1 MVRLLS
7 VAALVFIGVA
17 NVAAAQSLG
26 DVAKKE
32 EQRRKTVKSSGK
44 VYTNDELKR
53 DPTPSVP
60 ASASTGTTS
69 TPSAS
74 STPAPAPNDN
84 KADKDNKGDKGDK
97 GDSAD
102 KDGSADK
109 NDEKTWR
116 KRIADARESLQRSQ
130 AFADAL
136 QSQLNALSTDF
147 VNRDDPIQRQ
157 QIANKR
163 DGVVAELDRVKKE
176 VAAQTKAI
184 SDIQEE
190 ARRANVPAGWV
201 R

>member
-69 TPSAS
+69 TPGAS
-74 STPAPAPNDN
+74 STPAPAPASSGNN
-84 KADKDNKGDKGDK
+84 AGKD
-97 GDSAD
+97 DSAN

-109 NDEKTWR
+109 SDEKTWR
-116 KRIADARESLQRSQ
+116 KRITNARESLQRSQ

-157 QIANKR
+157 QIAKQR

>member
-1 MVRLLS
+1 VRILRMTRLLI
-7 VAALVFIGVA
+7 VAALVFVGVA
-17 NVAAAQSLG
+17 SVASAQSLG

-32 EQRRKTVKSSGK
+32 EQRRKTVKSGK

-74 STPAPAPNDN
+74 STPAPAPASSGNN
-84 KADKDNKGDKGDK
+84 AGKD
-97 GDSAD
+97 DSAN

-109 NDEKTWR
+109 SDEKTWR
-116 KRIADARESLQRSQ
+116 KRITNARESLQRSQ

-147 VNRDDPIQRQ
+147 VNRDDPVQRQ
-157 QIANKR
+157 QIAKQR

>member
-74 STPAPAPNDN
+74 STPAPAPASSGNN
-84 KADKDNKGDKGDK
+84 AGKD
-97 GDSAD
+97 DSAN

-109 NDEKTWR
+109 SDEKTWR
-116 KRIADARESLQRSQ
+116 KRITNARESLQRSQ

-147 VNRDDPIQRQ
+147 VNRDDPVQRQ
-157 QIANKR
+157 QIAKQR
-163 DGVVAELDRVKKE
+163 DGVLAELDRVKKE

>member
-7 VAALVFIGVA
+7 VAALVFIGMS
-17 NVAAAQSLG
+17 NVVAAQSLG

-74 STPAPAPNDN
+74 STPAPAPASSGNN
-84 KADKDNKGDKGDK
+84 AGKD
-97 GDSAD
+97 DSAN

-109 NDEKTWR
+109 SDEKTWR
-116 KRIADARESLQRSQ
+116 KRITNARESLQRSQ

-147 VNRDDPIQRQ
+147 VNRDDPVQRQ
-157 QIANKR
+157 QIAKQR

>member
-32 EQRRKTVKSSGK
+32 EQRRKTVKSGK

-53 DPTPSVP
+53 DQTPSVP

-74 STPAPAPNDN
+74 STPAPAPASSGNN
-84 KADKDNKGDKGDK
+84 AGKD
-97 GDSAD
+97 DSAN

-109 NDEKTWR
+109 SDEKTWR
-116 KRIADARESLQRSQ
+116 KRITNARESLQRSQ

-157 QIANKR
+157 QIAKQR

>member
-26 DVAKKE
+26 DVAKTE
-32 EQRRKTVKSSGK
+32 EQRRKTVKSGK

-74 STPAPAPNDN
+74 STPAPAPASSGNN
-84 KADKDNKGDKGDK
+84 AGKD
-97 GDSAD
+97 DSAN

-109 NDEKTWR
+109 SDEKTWR
-116 KRIADARESLQRSQ
+116 KRITNARESLQRSQ

-157 QIANKR
+157 QIAKQR
-163 DGVVAELDRVKKE
+163 DGVLAELDRVKKE

>member
-1 MVRLLS
+1 MVRPLS

-74 STPAPAPNDN
+74 STPAPAPASSGNN
-84 KADKDNKGDKGDK
+84 ADRD
-97 GDSAD
+97 DSAN

-109 NDEKTWR
+109 SDEKTWR
-116 KRIADARESLQRSQ
+116 KRITNARESLQRSQ

-157 QIANKR
+157 QIAKQR
-163 DGVVAELDRVKKE
+163 DGVLAELDRVKKE